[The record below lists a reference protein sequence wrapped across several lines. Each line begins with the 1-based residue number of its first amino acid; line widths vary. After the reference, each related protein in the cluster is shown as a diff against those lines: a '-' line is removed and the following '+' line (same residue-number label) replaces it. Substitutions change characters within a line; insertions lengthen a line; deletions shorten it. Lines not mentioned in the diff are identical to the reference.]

1 MGTCPCRQRRQPP
14 LLDEDF
20 LDLWEL
26 VGPAPPVGQ
35 AVGYPARRQPAR
47 RRLYALVKY
56 LQVLL
61 RLRWLWA
68 RTGAM
73 LNGQRQLLPSVRRKI
88 GQLRSYL
95 GCKPLFGVAKVF
107 AHLERCYPGGTL
119 EIKGRLKRGQY
130 KQLLALVVT
139 HAKHKVR
146 GEHYQAEAVMNRIR
160 RLKSKYK
167 PRPRIDELNLEPAR
181 R

>member
-1 MGTCPCRQRRQPP
+1 MGTCPCRQARKPQ
-14 LLDEDF
+14 LDIEEEV
-20 LDLWEL
+20 LWEL
-26 VGPAPPVGQ
+26 VGPAPPVGE
-35 AVGYPARRQPAR
+35 AVRYPARRRPAR

-68 RTGAM
+68 RTGAI
-73 LNGQRQLLPSVRRKI
+73 LNGQRQLLPSVRRKV

-167 PRPRIDELNLEPAR
+167 PRPRIDELNLEPVR